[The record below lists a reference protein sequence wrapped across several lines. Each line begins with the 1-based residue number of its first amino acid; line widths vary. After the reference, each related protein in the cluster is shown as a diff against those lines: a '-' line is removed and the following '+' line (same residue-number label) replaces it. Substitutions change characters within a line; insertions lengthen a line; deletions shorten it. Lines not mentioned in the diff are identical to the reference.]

1 MAMRDMPPEAKQ
13 AMSVDHKYNGDGPRV
28 VSHSRNFT
36 ELLVFTSLAFY
47 LYLGALWG
55 PMGPQGG
62 AKIPQ
67 NPFFTKRINF

>member
-1 MAMRDMPPEAKQ
+1 MFLGIVFSSFSSVFQHFNGGAGGFFEDLAKFPGEPQ
-13 AMSVDHKYNGDGPRV
+13 G
-28 VSHSRNFT
+28 F
-36 ELLVFTSLAFY
+36 LLAFY

-67 NPFFTKRINF
+67 NPFFTRRIQF